1 MALLEARNGIYEIRY
16 YTLSH
21 FSQNWVIPVISGF
34 GGMGDRFDSILPPDL
49 IVIIACY

>member
-34 GGMGDRFDSILPPDL
+34 GGMRGIMSDNYLEQ
-49 IVIIACY
+49 A